1 MDPLTWTTMQQ
12 SMYRTMQMLIEYLTL
27 AVGLVIALFVIVC
40 IVSVLGD
47 HLAEKTRLQ
56 RRRSLLAPPP
66 PATEAE
72 LAGPATLA
80 VSSPRA
86 THRVAPAPSGF
97 KL

>member
-1 MDPLTWTTMQQ
+1 MDPLTWTTMQE

-40 IVSVLGD
+40 IVSALGD

-66 PATEAE
+66 PATEE
-72 LAGPATLA
+72 VLA
-80 VSSPRA
+80 VLTTLDDSSHRA
-86 THRVAPAPSGF
+86 INRVARA
-97 KL
+97 